1 MTMRQDENRA
11 DPVGA
16 DNEDGHP
23 DTRLTGLTAGF
34 VGEVRTCLGADR
46 IDRVRALAEPLGP
59 ADLAD
64 LLESLDPRERARVVG
79 AIRDSF
85 DPTVL
90 TELDDSVRLE
100 VVEQFDTADLAAA
113 IAHLES
119 DDALYLIETLDED
132 RRIAVMQAMPAAFRA
147 ILEQGLAYPE
157 SSAGRLMQRDVVAV
171 PGFWTVGEVI
181 DFLRLSQGLPD
192 DFYDLFVVDPAH
204 RPVGT
209 VPTSRVLRNPR
220 GTKVADIM
228 EDRGLSV
235 PTTMDQ
241 EQVAD
246 IFRRNDLVSVPVVD
260 AAGRVVGAITVDDI
274 VDVIDQ
280 EAEEDLLGLAR
291 TGERDIYASPL
302 RTARRRQSWLLITLV
317 NTILASIVISRFEG
331 AIEKIVALAVLMPIV
346 AAMGGNAG
354 MQVITVMVQALA
366 ARDLAAGGT
375 WRVVGKEV
383 VVGVLNGVVFA
394 TIMGTIA
401 TLWFGDP
408 SLGLVLA
415 SAMMFNMVWAGLA
428 GTLIPLTLER
438 FRIDPA
444 VAAGPFLTTTTDVL
458 GFFVFL
464 GLASTFLL

>member
-1 MTMRQDENRA
+1 MMRKKENRTG
-11 DPVGA
+11 PVG
-16 DNEDGHP
+16 DGDEDGRP
-23 DTRLTGLTAGF
+23 DPRLTGLTAGF
-34 VGEVRTCLGADR
+34 VSEVRACLAAGRA
-46 IDRVRALAEPLGP
+46 DRVRALAEPLGP

-64 LLESLDPRERARVVG
+64 LLESLDPRERAQVVRTV
-79 AIRDSF
+79 RDTF

-100 VVEQFDTADLAAA
+100 VVEQFETSDLAAA

-181 DFLRLSQGLPD
+181 DFLRRSQGLPD

-220 GTKVADIM
+220 GTKVSEIM

-246 IFRRNDLVSVPVVD
+246 IFRRNDLISVPVVD

-274 VDVIDQ
+274 VDVIDE

-331 AIEKIVALAVLMPIV
+331 AIERIVALAVLMPIV

-354 MQVITVMVQALA
+354 MQVITVMVRALA

-383 VVGVLNGVVFA
+383 VVGVLNGIVFA

-401 TLWFGDP
+401 TLWFGDIG
-408 SLGLVLA
+408 LGLVLA

-464 GLASTFLL
+464 GLASAFLL

>member
-1 MTMRQDENRA
+1 MRQDEYRPA
-11 DPVGA
+11 PRDGG
-16 DNEDGHP
+16 DEDGRP

-34 VGEVRTCLGADR
+34 VGEVRACLAADR
-46 IDRVRALAEPLGP
+46 IDRVHALAEPLGP

-119 DDALYLIETLDED
+119 DDALHLIETLDED

-181 DFLRLSQGLPD
+181 DFLRRSQGLPD

-235 PTTMDQ
+235 PATMDQ

-246 IFRRNDLVSVPVVD
+246 IFRRNDLISVPVVD
-260 AAGRVVGAITVDDI
+260 SAGRVIGAITVDDI
-274 VDVIDQ
+274 VDVIDE

-331 AIEKIVALAVLMPIV
+331 AIERIVALAVLMPIV

-354 MQVITVMVQALA
+354 MQVITVMVRALA

-383 VVGVLNGVVFA
+383 VVGVLNGIVFA

-401 TLWFGDP
+401 TLWFGEAG
-408 SLGLVLA
+408 LGLVLA

-428 GTLIPLTLER
+428 GTLIPLTLHR
-438 FRIDPA
+438 LGIDPA

-464 GLASTFLL
+464 GLASAFLL

>member
-1 MTMRQDENRA
+1 MNR
-11 DPVGA
+11 D
-16 DNEDGHP
+16 EDGLP
-23 DTRLTGLTAGF
+23 DPRLTGLTAGF
-34 VGEVRTCLGADR
+34 VAEVRSRLDDGDVDR
-46 IDRVRALAEPLGP
+46 IRDLAEPLGH

-64 LLESLDPRERARVVG
+64 LLESLDTRERGRLVQ
-79 AIRDSF
+79 AIRGTF

-100 VVEQFDTADLAAA
+100 VVEQFDTVELAAA
-113 IAHLES
+113 IANLES
-119 DDALYLIETLDED
+119 DDALYLIETLDD
-132 RRIAVMQAMPAAFRA
+132 VHRIAVMQAMPAAFRA

-171 PGFWTVGEVI
+171 PGFWTVGETI
-181 DFLRLSQGLPD
+181 DFLRRSQGLPD

-204 RPVGT
+204 RPIGT

-220 GTKVADIM
+220 ETRIADIM
-228 EDRGLSV
+228 EDRGLGV
-235 PTTMDQ
+235 PADMDQ

-260 AAGRVVGAITVDDI
+260 AAGRLVGAITVDDI
-274 VDVIDQ
+274 VDVIDE

-331 AIEKIVALAVLMPIV
+331 AIQEIVALAVLMPIV

-354 MQVITVMVQALA
+354 MQVITVMVRALA
-366 ARDLAAGGT
+366 ARDLVAGGT
-375 WRVVGKEV
+375 WRVIGKEV
-383 VVGVLNGVVFA
+383 VVGVMNGLVFA
-394 TIMGTIA
+394 TVMGTIA
-401 TLWFGDP
+401 TLWFGDL

-428 GTLIPLTLER
+428 GTVIPLTLDR
-438 FRIDPA
+438 FDIDPA

>member
-1 MTMRQDENRA
+1 MNRDEDDLP
-11 DPVGA
+11 DP
-16 DNEDGHP
+16 HLP
-23 DTRLTGLTAGF
+23 DPRLTGLTAGF
-34 VGEVRTCLGADR
+34 VAEIRARLDDGQV
-46 IDRVRALAEPLGP
+46 DRVRELAEPLGH

-64 LLESLDPRERARVVG
+64 LLESLDTRERARLVQ
-79 AIRDSF
+79 AIRGTF

-100 VVEQFDTADLAAA
+100 VVEQFDTVELAAA
-113 IAHLES
+113 IANLES
-119 DDALYLIETLDED
+119 DDALYLIETLDD
-132 RRIAVMQAMPAAFRA
+132 DHRIAVMQAMPAAFRA

-171 PGFWTVGEVI
+171 PGFWTIGETI
-181 DFLRLSQGLPD
+181 DFLRRSQGLPD

-204 RPVGT
+204 RPIGT

-220 GTKVADIM
+220 EARIADIM
-228 EDRGLSV
+228 EDRGLGV
-235 PTTMDQ
+235 PADMDQ

-260 AAGRVVGAITVDDI
+260 AAGRLVGAITVDDI
-274 VDVIDQ
+274 VDVIDE

-331 AIEKIVALAVLMPIV
+331 AIQEIVALAVLMPIV

-354 MQVITVMVQALA
+354 MQVITVMVRALA
-366 ARDLAAGGT
+366 ARDLVAGGT
-375 WRVVGKEV
+375 WRVIGKEV
-383 VVGVLNGVVFA
+383 VVGVMNGLVFA
-394 TIMGTIA
+394 TVMGTIA
-401 TLWFGDP
+401 TLWFGDLN
-408 SLGLVLA
+408 LGLVLA

-428 GTLIPLTLER
+428 GTVIPLTLDR
-438 FRIDPA
+438 FDIDPA

>member
-1 MTMRQDENRA
+1 MLADAFDKANPSEPSVRQNARA
-11 DPVGA
+11 MA
-16 DNEDGHP
+16 
-23 DTRLTGLTAGF
+23 RLLREANKIKH
-34 VGEVRTCLGADR
+34 VLSANAAASASIESLANDIDLRTS
-46 IDRVRALAEPLGP
+46 IDREAFEARMRSDGLIQRFGQPIDE
-59 ADLAD
+59 
-64 LLESLDPRERARVVG
+64 LLTRV
-79 AIRDSF
+79 
-85 DPTVL
+85 
-90 TELDDSVRLE
+90 
-100 VVEQFDTADLAAA
+100 
-113 IAHLES
+113 
-119 DDALYLIETLDED
+119 
-132 RRIAVMQAMPAAFRA
+132 
-147 ILEQGLAYPE
+147 
-157 SSAGRLMQRDVVAV
+157 
-171 PGFWTVGEVI
+171 
-181 DFLRLSQGLPD
+181 
-192 DFYDLFVVDPAH
+192 
-204 RPVGT
+204 
-209 VPTSRVLRNPR
+209 
-220 GTKVADIM
+220 
-228 EDRGLSV
+228 
-235 PTTMDQ
+235 
-241 EQVAD
+241 
-246 IFRRNDLVSVPVVD
+246 
-260 AAGRVVGAITVDDI
+260 DI

-354 MQVITVMVQALA
+354 MQVITVMVRALA

-444 VAAGPFLTTTTDVL
+444 VAARASLRPSITRTWPGGQVSTATRCGWSALRNTVI
-458 GFFVFL
+458 GFRSSRA
-464 GLASTFLL
+464 GI